1 MRRRASGHAAG
12 LDKEAGM
19 TREALAAIRLM
30 RMALAL
36 LDKASEPI
44 ATARLPHAIDGMV
57 A

>member
-1 MRRRASGHAAG
+1 MT
-12 LDKEAGM
+12 KE
-19 TREALAAIRLM
+19 TLAAVRLM